1 MAEHIEK
8 KVRKLS
14 YGVYIIGAEADG
26 RLNGMTAAW
35 VSQVSEFPPMV
46 SVCIDASHY
55 TSEMIEKSRAF
66 SVNVLSEKHFDLA
79 MKCGFGSGR
88 NTQRLKDVEIEYKL
102 TGSPII
108 KGAAAFMDCE
118 LRQIIDIGDGRL
130 FIGEVVASG
139 ENDLPGMKFD
149 AKRFFDR

>member
-1 MAEHIEK
+1 MAHDTEK

-14 YGVYIIGAEADG
+14 YGVYIIGANADG

-35 VSQVSEFPPMV
+35 VSQVSESPPMV

-55 TSEMIEKSRAF
+55 TSEMIEKSKAF
-66 SVNVLSEKHFDLA
+66 SVNVLSDKHFDLA

-88 NTQRLKDVEIEYKL
+88 HTERLKDVELEFMV
-102 TGSPII
+102 TGSQII
-108 KGAAAFMDCE
+108 KGAAAYMDCQ
-118 LRQIIDIGDGRL
+118 LRQVIDIGDGRL

-139 ENDLPGMKFD
+139 ENDLPCMKFD
-149 AKRFFDR
+149 SKRFFG